1 MASVSLT
8 RVIEKMKLENLTPEI
23 DVKHV
28 KITQPDINRPAL
40 QLAGYFEHFDATRL
54 QIIGFVEYTY
64 MEGLTDETRREA
76 YEKLMAY
83 DIPCI
88 VFSRDLKPDPIF
100 LETAIRHQI
109 PVLSTKKST
118 SDFMSEI
125 IRWLNVKLAPCISVH
140 GVLVDVYGEGV
151 LITGESGI
159 GKSEAALELI
169 RRGHRLVTDDV
180 VELRKVSDD
189 TLVGSA
195 PDITKHFIELRGIGI
210 VDVKALF
217 GALSVK
223 DTQTIDLVIRLEDWD
238 KDKEY
243 DRLGLEENYTEYL
256 GNKVVCHNIP
266 IRPGRNLAVICE
278 TAAINHRQKKMG
290 YNAAKEL
297 YTRVQNS
304 LAKDVRRTRTMSKY
318 AFGVDVGGT
327 TVKLGLFND
336 EGQVLDKWEIP
347 TVKDNGGEKV
357 LPDIAASIKNKMQEK
372 NITAADLVGVG
383 IGAPGAVN
391 AEGFMVNGAVNIGW
405 GSFDL
410 AETLK
415 KELDLPVTVKAGND
429 ANVAALGEMWQGG
442 GKGYSN
448 LVAVTLGTGVGG
460 GIIIDGRI
468 LTGTNG
474 AGGEIGHI
482 HIEDAETET
491 CGCKNKGCLEQYASA
506 TGVTRLANRR
516 LAKDDA
522 PSVLR
527 GGEISAKTVFDAVK
541 AGDRVAIE
549 IAEQFGEYLG
559 KGLAVVA
566 NVVDPQIFVIGGGV
580 SKAGDILFKYIEP
593 SYKRCA
599 FGPCKQTK
607 FALAK
612 LGNDAGIYGAAALVL
627 K

>member
-54 QIIGFVEYTY
+54 QIVGFVEYTY

-109 PVLSTKKST
+109 PLLSTKKST

-304 LAKDVRRTRTMSKY
+304 LEKDVRRTRTMSKY

-336 EGQVLDKWEIP
+336 KGQVLDKWEIP

-372 NITAADLVGVG
+372 NISVEELVGVG
-383 IGAPGAVN
+383 IGAPGAVD
-391 AEGFMVNGAVNIGW
+391 ADGYMVNGAVNIGW
-405 GSFDL
+405 GAFDL

-506 TGVTRLANRR
+506 TGITRLANRR

-522 PSVLR
+522 PSMLR

-541 AGDRVAIE
+541 AGDKVAIE

-559 KGLAVVA
+559 KGLAAVA
-566 NVVDPQIFVIGGGV
+566 SVVDPQIFVIGGGV